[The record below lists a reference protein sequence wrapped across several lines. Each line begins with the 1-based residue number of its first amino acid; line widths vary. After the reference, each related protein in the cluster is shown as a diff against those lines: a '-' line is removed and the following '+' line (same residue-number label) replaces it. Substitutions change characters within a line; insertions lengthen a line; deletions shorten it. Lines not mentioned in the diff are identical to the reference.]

1 MTFPIDRFF
10 TRRFFSFLF
19 GQARHIWK
27 EASPM
32 PLLPL
37 PLYAVE
43 IRPSDKRRRRMGER
57 ISPSLPPLPFPRFRS
72 FLRSGKEEVTK
83 RIPHPHDLS
92 PRTTKRTRASD
103 NTGDSGGR
111 GREKLSKPPFPLLS
125 AFPRSSITFPFPLP
139 YFSPTSAQE
148 VSGRRKKT
156 GKRRRARNFHP
167 SHFGFRE
174 KPPPPTH
181 HLSHSF
187 LPQMQSFLLLFCL
200 P

>member
-19 GQARHIWK
+19 GQSRHIWK

-103 NTGDSGGR
+103 NTGDSGR
-111 GREKLSKPPFPLLS
+111 KREGKTIQVPI
-125 AFPRSSITFPFPLP
+125 SIAVC
-139 YFSPTSAQE
+139 FSPQQ
-148 VSGRRKKT
+148 
-156 GKRRRARNFHP
+156 
-167 SHFGFRE
+167 
-174 KPPPPTH
+174 H
-181 HLSHSF
+181 HLSFS
-187 LPQMQSFLLLFCL
+187 PPLLF
-200 P
+200 PHFRPRSQREKEKNG

>member
-1 MTFPIDRFF
+1 
-10 TRRFFSFLF
+10 
-19 GQARHIWK
+19 
-27 EASPM
+27 M

-43 IRPSDKRRRRMGER
+43 IRPSDKRRRRRMGER

-103 NTGDSGGR
+103 NTGDSR
-111 GREKLSKPPFPLLS
+111 GKREGKTIQAPISIAVCFSPQQHHLSSSPPLL
-125 AFPRSSITFPFPLP
+125 FPHFR
-139 YFSPTSAQE
+139 QE
-148 VSGRRKKT
+148 VSGRG
-156 GKRRRARNFHP
+156 GKRVKGGG
-167 SHFGFRE
+167 HFEFRE